1 MREMARRAREER
13 HGIRSTLVDKEE
25 AQREE
30 LRRERQNERRRER
43 NIARAAP
50 DKQAKLRNDKDRD
63 ISEKIALGECRRVH
77 RNDLGVRGEA
87 TQECS
92 RTNLELHSLSLCC
105 RSRQSKG
112 EGRRSTV

>member
-1 MREMARRAREER
+1 MREMARKAREQR
-13 HGIRSTLVDKEE
+13 QGIRATGVDEEE

-63 ISEKIALGECRRVH
+63 ISEKIALGECVEL
-77 RNDLGVRGEA
+77 LGRKDVGSKRTVS
-87 TQECS
+87 TQDENKC
-92 RTNLELHSLSLCC
+92 TPKH
-105 RSRQSKG
+105 G
-112 EGRRSTV
+112 FHY